1 MIKFLDVIH
10 FSENENFLGIFVP
23 VKGTNSSV
31 VGEKVLI
38 CSPVTESSRTDR
50 LPLCIQQWLMCEC
63 VGCDGYE
70 RFTEMKNGG

>member
-23 VKGTNSSV
+23 VKGTTSSV

-38 CSPVTESSRTDR
+38 CLPVTESSRTDGG
-50 LPLCIQQWLMCEC
+50 LIGCPSSAFSSGSC
-63 VGCDGYE
+63 VNAPDVMDTSGVC
-70 RFTEMKNGG
+70 